1 MAVVMASR
9 HCWVGVPCSST
20 VAFSAP
26 ALTPTLALAQL
37 FLTVQNDM
45 LGFWGSPENTR
56 SYRVTDAKTFEVTTA
71 AAYPTLNETVGG
83 DCSS

>member
-1 MAVVMASR
+1 
-9 HCWVGVPCSST
+9 
-20 VAFSAP
+20 
-26 ALTPTLALAQL
+26 
-37 FLTVQNDM
+37 M

>member
-1 MAVVMASR
+1 
-9 HCWVGVPCSST
+9 